1 MQYWTRALSDHRK
14 AKIADCI
21 IRLVSLGSR
30 ISELNGFF
38 INLGNKD
45 DLCTEKNGRSI
56 MMESLHFKRYHH
68 ALEDKG
74 VLLAIYD
81 IVRNNLKSLR
91 GDGYLADEESED
103 GYTWDYMIFDE
114 LNVPWKVMDLEITN
128 IIEFEKARQWKVM

>member
-1 MQYWTRALSDHRK
+1 MLQVALVLCLLILLHLFQITQY
-14 AKIADCI
+14 
-21 IRLVSLGSR
+21 
-30 ISELNGFF
+30 N
-38 INLGNKD
+38 
-45 DLCTEKNGRSI
+45 
-56 MMESLHFKRYHH
+56 
-68 ALEDKG
+68 ALEFPDDMARKLDKG